1 MNPNRYPPGRYRA
14 GEKVVILRDIT
25 NDGSYRTK
33 LPGDLLAE
41 EGERGE
47 IVGVGYQKEMNRLVY
62 FIALLPDERVIGCF
76 EEDIYPEK
84 RGERLLSGGSRGRS

>member
-1 MNPNRYPPGRYRA
+1 MNPKRYPPCRYRA

-47 IVGVGYQKEMNRLVY
+47 IVGVGYQKEMNRVVY

>member
-1 MNPNRYPPGRYRA
+1 MNPNRYPPCRYRA

-47 IVGVGYQKEMNRLVY
+47 IVGVGYQKEMNRVVY

>member
-1 MNPNRYPPGRYRA
+1 MKPKHYPTGRFRA

-25 NDGSYRTK
+25 NDGSYWTK
-33 LPGDLLAE
+33 LPGALLAE

-47 IVGVGYQKEMNRLVY
+47 ILGVGYQKEMNRVVY
-62 FIALLPDERVIGCF
+62 FISLLPDERVIGCF

-84 RGERLLSGGSRGRS
+84 GGGTSFVGKLQERS